1 MNAEKKAPMKDDG
14 AWNAVHEAFNTEVS
28 EHLERQLQNTLH
40 AFRQDL
46 REHPYVRR
54 PERHGFSLRQT
65 LSFFSRPWVRPLMLA
80 GLGIACV
87 AILVFFPFGREV
99 PTWAEVAQSFRGA
112 SSFHA
117 TFYRRDC
124 AWCSPYLVEL
134 WKGYGDRFRI
144 LSGHTVAFG
153 KKDGYLKAYNLK
165 DRVEG
170 KPDPAIQGII
180 LAMEPI
186 DQTRI
191 DFAGAIL
198 EAHSDGEVV
207 DTTALVNPGPVFSK
221 DIVVFDAKSKFGGL
235 SIRLWALR
243 ESRLPV
249 RILYRGLAGYYADV
263 IITYSKVQPEKFF
276 DPEAFATEM
285 NKSYHMEHDLMYLFM
300 EDPAESLKLSDT
312 KN

>member
-1 MNAEKKAPMKDDG
+1 
-14 AWNAVHEAFNTEVS
+14 
-28 EHLERQLQNTLH
+28 
-40 AFRQDL
+40 
-46 REHPYVRR
+46 
-54 PERHGFSLRQT
+54 
-65 LSFFSRPWVRPLMLA
+65 MLA

-87 AILVFFPFGREV
+87 AILVFLPSGGDT

-117 TFYRRDC
+117 TFYRKDC

-134 WKGYGDRFRI
+134 WKGCGDRFRI

-153 KKDGYLKAYNLK
+153 KEDGYLKAYNLK
-165 DRVEG
+165 NRAEG
-170 KPDPAIQGII
+170 KPDPAIQGIL
-180 LAMEPI
+180 LAIEPI

-198 EAHSDGEVV
+198 EAHSDGEVI
-207 DTTALVNPGPVFSK
+207 DTTALVNPDPVFSK
-221 DIVVFDAKSKFGGL
+221 DLVVFDAKSKLRGL

-263 IITYSKVQPEKFF
+263 IITYSKGQPETFF
-276 DPEAFATEM
+276 DPVAFAAEM
-285 NKSYHMEHDLMYLFM
+285 DKSYHMEHDLMYLFM
-300 EDPAESLKLSDT
+300 DDPAESLKLSYSR
-312 KN
+312 N